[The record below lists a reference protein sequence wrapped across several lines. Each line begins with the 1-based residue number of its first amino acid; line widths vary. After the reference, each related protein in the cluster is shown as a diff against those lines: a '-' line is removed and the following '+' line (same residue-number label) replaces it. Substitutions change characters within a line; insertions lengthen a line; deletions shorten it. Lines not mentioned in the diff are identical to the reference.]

1 MISKPKG
8 IQKMISKS
16 NKIVYTIR
24 LKIDKE
30 EEMTRRINRVKELYD
45 DGWFDDEEIMIQVLK
60 EIIIEYL
67 DFDLVAENENL

>member
-1 MISKPKG
+1 MISKP
-8 IQKMISKS
+8 S
-16 NKIVYTIR
+16 KIVYTIR

-45 DGWFDDEEIMIQVLK
+45 DGWFDDEEIMVQVLK
-60 EIIIEYL
+60 EIIVEYL

>member
-1 MISKPKG
+1 MISKP
-8 IQKMISKS
+8 

>member
-8 IQKMISKS
+8 IQKMISKP

-45 DGWFDDEEIMIQVLK
+45 DGWFDDEEIMV
-60 EIIIEYL
+60 
-67 DFDLVAENENL
+67 

>member
-1 MISKPKG
+1 
-8 IQKMISKS
+8 MISKS

>member
-1 MISKPKG
+1 MISKP
-8 IQKMISKS
+8 S
-16 NKIVYTIR
+16 KIVYTIR

-45 DGWFDDEEIMIQVLK
+45 DGWFDDEEIMVQVLK
-60 EIIIEYL
+60 EIIIEHL